1 VTGKLW
7 WITGGGSGIG
17 RELARQIAAGGDKVV
32 ISGRRLS
39 VLQEAAGAN
48 ANIILHEL
56 DVTDADRVSA
66 VVTQIEAT
74 HGPIDGALLNAGHYD
89 PMDISDFAAD
99 RVSRTFATNV
109 QGVANCLDPLLK
121 SMRRRRSGQIA
132 IVASVAG
139 YRGLPKAAAY
149 GASKAALIN
158 MTEALKPEADAAGIK
173 LQIVNPGFVL
183 TPMTKRNDFPMPFL
197 MTPEEAARRIRQ
209 GLTGPG
215 FEIVFP
221 WRFALLL
228 KIGRLL
234 PYRLYFAITRRM
246 IVR

>member
-1 VTGKLW
+1 MGKLW

-17 RELARQIAAGGDKVV
+17 RELALQIAAAGDRVV

-39 VLQEAAGAN
+39 VLQDAAGTN
-48 ANIILHEL
+48 ANIMPHDL
-56 DVTDADRVSA
+56 DVTDARMVSA
-66 VVTQIEAT
+66 AVAEIETT
-74 HGPIDGALLNAGHYD
+74 HGPIDCAVLNAGHYD
-89 PMDISDFAAD
+89 PMDIADFTAD
-99 RVSRTFATNV
+99 RVLQTFATNV

-121 SMRRRRSGQIA
+121 SMRRRGTGQIA

-158 MTEALKPEADAAGIK
+158 MAEALKPEADAAGIK
-173 LQIVNPGFVL
+173 LQLVNPGFVL

-197 MTPEEAARRIRQ
+197 LTPEDAARRIRR
-209 GLTGPG
+209 GLAGTG

-228 KIGRLL
+228 KLGRLL
-234 PYRLYFAITRRM
+234 PYRLYFALTRRM
-246 IVR
+246 IGR

>member
-1 VTGKLW
+1 MKVKLW

-32 ISGRRLS
+32 VSGRRLAA
-39 VLQEAAGAN
+39 LQEAAGSHH
-48 ANIILHEL
+48 NIIPHEL
-56 DVTDADRVSA
+56 DVTDARMVSA
-66 VVTQIEAT
+66 AVAQIEAA
-74 HGPIDGALLNAGHYD
+74 HGPIDGAVLNAGQYD
-89 PMDISDFAAD
+89 PMDIAGFAAD
-99 RVSRTFATNV
+99 RVLQTFATNV
-109 QGVANCLDPLLK
+109 QGVANCLDPLLRV
-121 SMRRRRSGQIA
+121 MRSRGAGQIA

-158 MTEALKPEADAAGIK
+158 MAEALKPEADTAGIK
-173 LQIVNPGFVL
+173 LQIVNPGFVS

-197 MTPEEAARRIRQ
+197 MTPEEAARRICK
-209 GLTGPG
+209 GLGG
-215 FEIVFP
+215 SLFEITFP
-221 WRFALLL
+221 RRFALLL

-246 IVR
+246 IAR

>member
-1 VTGKLW
+1 MGKLW

-17 RELARQIAAGGDKVV
+17 RELARQIADGGDKVV

-39 VLQEAAGAN
+39 ILQEAAGSN
-48 ANIILHEL
+48 ANIIPHEL
-56 DVTDADRVSA
+56 DVTDGRMVSA
-66 VVTQIEAT
+66 AVAQIEAA
-74 HGPIDGALLNAGHYD
+74 HGSIDSALLNAGHYD
-89 PMDISDFAAD
+89 PMDIADFAAD
-99 RVSRTFATNV
+99 RVLQTFATNV
-109 QGVANCLDPLLK
+109 QGVANCLDPLLN
-121 SMRRRRSGQIA
+121 SMRRRGSGQIA

-158 MTEALKPEADAAGIK
+158 MAEALKPAADAAGIK
-173 LQIVNPGFVL
+173 LQLINPGFVL

-197 MTPEEAARRIRQ
+197 MTPEEAARRIRR
-209 GLTGPG
+209 GLSGSG

-221 WRFALLL
+221 WRFAFLL

-234 PYRLYFAITRRM
+234 PYRLYFALTRRM
-246 IVR
+246 IGR